1 MGKEV
6 TMGNGIDVLIAMFI
20 SVVVVLAAMIVA
32 QLLIE
37 RKFPKYWYVL
47 PSTWFGFILLSS
59 VFGFFLQSHK
69 GAGLSTYIGLL
80 IGILV
85 YSSPAFIPLVLHF
98 FLGMKR
104 KKEDPED
111 N

>member
-1 MGKEV
+1 
-6 TMGNGIDVLIAMFI
+6 MGNGIDVLVAMFI
-20 SVVVVLAAMIVA
+20 AIVVVLAAMTIT
-32 QLLIE
+32 QWLIE
-37 RKFPKYWYVL
+37 SKFPKYWYVL

-59 VFGFFLQSHK
+59 LFGFLLQSHK
-69 GAGLSTYIGLL
+69 DAGASTYIGLL

-98 FLGMKR
+98 FLDRKR
-104 KKEDPED
+104 KKENPED